1 MVRQAPAFYTH
12 KDRRITNQKGDKVAS
27 SEQIRK
33 KLADLARDRAKC
45 EGRLATAQSKQQ
57 KKLTEVST
65 YQERARKASSPSRA
79 ESYLR
84 SAATANKAALVEG
97 KKVEAERKA
106 IAKCATKEAAL
117 TKDLH
122 AALARE
128 TKEEQRQRERHN
140 KEEERRR
147 RQQEVAERARTEAL
161 VAASEERMSVVI
173 SRMQSPKVEPLRILY
188 LTAAAAGDLRV
199 GEEIRRVKAAVRA
212 ATLRDLVE
220 IEHMPAATA
229 SDLLD
234 GLTRFRPHVVHFSG
248 HAGKHVLEFDSG
260 LAERGPGQIVAA
272 TAFAEA
278 IDAVDAPPKVIVL
291 NACHSHAHVDGLLE
305 VVPLAIGMTDE
316 IGDVD
321 AITFATRFY
330 AAITEGQSVEAAC
343 KLAKADMRLNGL
355 PDADLPVLSHVPEV
369 DPSATMLIIP
379 PQHS

>member
-1 MVRQAPAFYTH
+1 MV
-12 KDRRITNQKGDKVAS
+12 S
-27 SEQIRK
+27 SGQIQK
-33 KLADLARDRAKC
+33 KLADLARERARYERK
-45 EGRLATAQSKQQ
+45 LASAQSKQQ
-57 KKLTEVST
+57 KKLSEANS

-79 ESYLR
+79 ASYLR
-84 SAATANKAALVEG
+84 YADSASKAALAEG
-97 KKVEAERKA
+97 KKIETERRA
-106 IAKCATKEAAL
+106 IAKCSGKEADL

-122 AALARE
+122 AAIARE
-128 TKEEQRQRERHN
+128 AKEEQRQRERQN

-147 RQQEVAERARTEAL
+147 QRQETAERARTKAL
-161 VAASEERMSVVI
+161 VAASEERMSVAI
-173 SRMQSPKVEPLRILY
+173 SKLQAPKVEPLRILY
-188 LTAAAAGDLRV
+188 LTAAAAGDMRV

-220 IEHMPAATA
+220 IEHMPSATA

-248 HAGKHVLEFDSG
+248 HANEDFLEFDSG

-272 TAFAEA
+272 AAFAEA
-278 IDAVDAPPKVIVL
+278 IDAVDARPKVIVL

-305 VVPLAIGMTDE
+305 VVPLAIGMTDA

-343 KLAKADMRLNGL
+343 KLAKVDMRLNGL
-355 PDADLPVLSHVPEV
+355 PDADLPVLSHVPAV

-379 PQHS
+379 PQHP